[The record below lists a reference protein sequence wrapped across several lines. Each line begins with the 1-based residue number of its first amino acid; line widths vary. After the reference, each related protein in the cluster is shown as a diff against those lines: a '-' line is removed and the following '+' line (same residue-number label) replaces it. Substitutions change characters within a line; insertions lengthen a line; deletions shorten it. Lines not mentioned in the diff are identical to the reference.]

1 MSHIE
6 VPANGALAT
15 PPDSRG
21 AGKWQIGSLTYTNAG
36 LALLFFMLLVGDFAW
51 ALKERGVTPIFQVEL
66 RRQGASDF
74 LVGIFVGSLPAI
86 ISMVVTPIVSV
97 WSDRTRT
104 RWGRR
109 IPFLALP
116 TPLIVLALLA
126 LAHVHELA
134 AMLAGSLGLASS
146 TLLILSLY
154 GFFWTVFEVATLV
167 ANGVFTGLVNDVVPK
182 AVIGRF
188 FGLFRL
194 VSLGAGILFNTC
206 IIGHAEE
213 AFRPILYG
221 IGGIYALGFSIMCLG
236 VREGTYPPSPTQR
249 LQGSQSAVRSYVSL
263 VLNNPYY
270 RKIYVFIAVAAITF
284 LPVNAFSIFAA
295 QSYGLSIE
303 EYGKWMAG
311 AFVVSIVT
319 AYPMG
324 FLADRFHPLK
334 VGAGVLMVYVVTMV
348 MAWIFVHD
356 GLTYGVAFG
365 VHVVLSGAFFTATAA
380 LGPTLFPRLQFSQF
394 AAAGI
399 IATALATMI
408 STPLLGYLLDSLG
421 RPYGLTFPLGGGI
434 ALVALLLWTVLWRNF
449 KLLGGPS
456 HYHPP
461 EC

>member
-1 MSHIE
+1 MPHIE
-6 VPANGALAT
+6 APSNGELAT
-15 PPDSRG
+15 SSDSRES
-21 AGKWQIGSLTYTNAG
+21 GKWQIGSLTYTNAG
-36 LALLFFMLLVGDFAW
+36 LALLFFLLLVGDFVW
-51 ALKERGVTPIFQVEL
+51 ALKERGVTPIFQIEL

-74 LVGIFVGSLPAI
+74 LVGLFVGSLPAI

-116 TPLIVLALLA
+116 TPLIVLALIA
-126 LAHVHELA
+126 LAHVNELA
-134 AMLAGSLGLASS
+134 RLLTGSLGITPS
-146 TLLILSLY
+146 TFLVLFLY
-154 GFFWTVFEVATLV
+154 GLFWTIFEVATTV
-167 ANGVFTGLVNDVVPK
+167 ANSVFTGLVNDVVPK
-182 AVIGRF
+182 SVIGRF

-221 IGGIYALGFSIMCLG
+221 IGFIYALGFSIMCLG
-236 VREGTYPPSPTQR
+236 VREGDYPPPPTQS
-249 LQGSQSAVRSYVSL
+249 LHQPQSAIRSYVSL
-263 VLNNPYY
+263 VLKNPYY
-270 RKIYVFIAVAAITF
+270 RKIYIFIAVAAVTF
-284 LPVNAFSIFAA
+284 LPVNAFSVFAA

-303 EYGKWMAG
+303 DYGRWMAG

-324 FLADRFHPLK
+324 FLADKFHPLK

-348 MAWIFVHD
+348 TAWAFVDD
-356 GLTYGVAFG
+356 GLTYGIAFG
-365 VHVVLSGAFFTATAA
+365 AHVVLSGAFFTATAA

-399 IATALATMI
+399 IATSLATMI
-408 STPLLGYLLDSLG
+408 ATPLLGYFLDSLG

-434 ALVALLLWTVLWRNF
+434 ALIALLLWATLWRNF
-449 KLLGGPS
+449 KSLGGPS
-456 HYHPP
+456 LYHPP